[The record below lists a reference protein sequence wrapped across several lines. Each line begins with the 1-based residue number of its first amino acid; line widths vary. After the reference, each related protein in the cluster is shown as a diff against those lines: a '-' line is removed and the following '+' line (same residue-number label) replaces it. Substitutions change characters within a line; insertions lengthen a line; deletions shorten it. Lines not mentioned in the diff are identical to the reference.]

1 MADYSKSSSLEVRV
15 TEEVLKTEM
24 TEVQEKIS
32 EIDHKEE
39 NLKIDKEVVLIVEKK
54 DT

>member
-1 MADYSKSSSLEVRV
+1 
-15 TEEVLKTEM
+15 M
-24 TEVQEKIS
+24 TEVQEKNS

-39 NLKIDKEVVLIVEKK
+39 SLKIDKEVALIVEKK